1 MKEIK
6 QLINFKLPFRME
18 RKMKIIVPL
27 KTAVLSDIFF
37 PDSMYASFSLWVIYE
52 VP

>member
-1 MKEIK
+1 
-6 QLINFKLPFRME
+6 
-18 RKMKIIVPL
+18 MKIIALL
-27 KTAVLSDIFF
+27 KTAALSDIFI